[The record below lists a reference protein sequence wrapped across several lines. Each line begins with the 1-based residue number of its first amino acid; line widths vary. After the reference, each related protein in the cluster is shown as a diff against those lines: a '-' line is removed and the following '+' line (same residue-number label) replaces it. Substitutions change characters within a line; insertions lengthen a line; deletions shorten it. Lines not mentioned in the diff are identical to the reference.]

1 MGDEIQAMVRD
12 AEENQAADAE
22 RKLVI
27 EAKNDA
33 DSMIYNTEKSLS
45 EHAKDISD
53 EVTSE
58 IKAKIA
64 ELKEA
69 LEVDE
74 PSAETIKEK
83 TAELQTTAQKIGEE
97 MRKKS
102 DAAEGEANKENV
114 QEAEFKEKAD
124 SDKEKE
130 GSRRKRRAVARHR

>member
-53 EVTSE
+53 EVTLE
-58 IKAKIA
+58 IKAKIT

-83 TAELQTTAQKIGEE
+83 TAELQTTAQKIGEGCARSL
-97 MRKKS
+97 MRRR
-102 DAAEGEANKENV
+102 ARRTRRT
-114 QEAEFKEKAD
+114 
-124 SDKEKE
+124 
-130 GSRRKRRAVARHR
+130 SRRPS

>member
-1 MGDEIQAMVRD
+1 MGMVRD

-22 RKLVI
+22 RKLEI
-27 EAKNDA
+27 EAKN
-33 DSMIYNTEKSLS
+33 T
-45 EHAKDISD
+45 
-53 EVTSE
+53 
-58 IKAKIA
+58 

-130 GSRRKRRAVARHR
+130 KESEKKEGGGKA